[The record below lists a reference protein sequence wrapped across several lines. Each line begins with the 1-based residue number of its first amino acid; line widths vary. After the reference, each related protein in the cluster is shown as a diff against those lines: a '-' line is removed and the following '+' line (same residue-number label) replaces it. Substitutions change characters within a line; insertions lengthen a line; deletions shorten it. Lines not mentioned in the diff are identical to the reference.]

1 MERISRAEDWIE
13 EIWKIALIEGV
24 HYYEADVA
32 SHLRE
37 IGVALSWLEN
47 DIPVTVDF
55 D

>member
-13 EIWKIALIEGV
+13 EIWKIALTEGV
-24 HYYEADVA
+24 PDLPEDVT
-32 SHLRE
+32 
-37 IGVALSWLEN
+37 LSWLEN